1 MRTIQVR
8 EIPDQAYETIRRR
21 ARSEGKSLQ
30 SYMRDLVIAFAGTP
44 SKPEVVA
51 AIEDALARYGP
62 ADTDA
67 ELIADDLRADRR

>member
-8 EIPDQAYETIRRR
+8 EIPDQAYETIRNR

-30 SYMRDLVIAFAGTP
+30 SYMRELVIAFARTP

-51 AIEDALARYGP
+51 VIEDALARYGP
-62 ADTDA
+62 AATNA
-67 ELIADDLRADRR
+67 ELISEDLRADRR